1 MKVMNDKLGLQGGL
15 RRTPNSSYTDFS
27 NSASRLLTE
36 LFPLTLTFKTEMA
49 LFDVSV
55 SLY

>member
-1 MKVMNDKLGLQGGL
+1 MNDKLGLQGGL
-15 RRTPNSSYTDFS
+15 GRTPNSSYTDFC
-27 NSASRLLTE
+27 NSASRLLAE
-36 LFPLTLTFKTEMA
+36 IFPLTLTFKTEMA